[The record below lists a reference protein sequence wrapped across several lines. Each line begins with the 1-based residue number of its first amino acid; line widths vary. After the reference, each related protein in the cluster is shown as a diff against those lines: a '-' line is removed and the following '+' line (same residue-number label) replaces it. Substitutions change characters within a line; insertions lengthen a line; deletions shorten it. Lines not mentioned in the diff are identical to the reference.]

1 MKPVHARTAANTAKL
16 PGLLGPSA
24 CGRWYARI
32 IHPRITHQRQKQMKN
47 FILFLAIVCGG
58 VTVMFYTAAKE
69 AADGPNWASKLCS
82 GSRSLSL
89 CQDPRQLAF
98 VAGGLGILW
107 LVVTFVSAIRD

>member
-1 MKPVHARTAANTAKL
+1 
-16 PGLLGPSA
+16 
-24 CGRWYARI
+24 
-32 IHPRITHQRQKQMKN
+32 MKN

-82 GSRSLSL
+82 ASRSLSL

-98 VAGGLGILW
+98 VAAGW
-107 LVVTFVSAIRD
+107 RCTARDGVCVGNPK